1 MSATALPAAPP
12 TPPVNPDRLMTF
24 VARLRVHTG
33 GALFCSRRV
42 FHERHQLPRLW
53 HRVSLMAIRLALPR
67 RCLPVALLLRGWPG
81 LVRLTNLGISGIAD
95 PSDASLPS
103 NKWSAGAGIRVQ
115 KADTIRMENLDIR

>member
-1 MSATALPAAPP
+1 MAL
-12 TPPVNPDRLMTF
+12 
-24 VARLRVHTG
+24 
-33 GALFCSRRV
+33 S
-42 FHERHQLPRLW
+42 
-53 HRVSLMAIRLALPR
+53 R
-67 RCLPVALLLRGWPG
+67 RCLPVALLRGW